1 MDQSPAIKI
10 AVALASLVTLWI
22 AVYWLWEPSR
32 SASPS
37 ISFAREPGQAAPHDT
52 AAIPAPAGD
61 DRRDISSAPAPGSS
75 GGGLDV
81 RPPNPISL
89 DVPAGEGSVMTSGTS
104 ADRSAGTVRADAPV
118 KEPAGGSGPLVVKPP
133 KFEEYRV
140 QAGETFET
148 IAAKRYGQRSM
159 ASAIARA
166 NPFVDPRRLRAGR
179 VILLPVDPTNI
190 QGRVEPSRQAAAEGW
205 KTHTVRSGETLS
217 GISRTHYGT
226 TTLSRHIFEANSDRL
241 KNENQLKIGMELLI
255 PPRPAPEKQD
265 EPPASGG
272 SPR

>member
-10 AVALASLVTLWI
+10 AVALATLVTLWI

-37 ISFAREPGQAAPHDT
+37 ISFAREPGQAAPHGT
-52 AAIPAPAGD
+52 AANPSPTGD
-61 DRRDISSAPAPGSS
+61 DRRDISSAAARGSS
-75 GGGLDV
+75 GDHPDV
-81 RPPNPISL
+81 RSPNPDSL
-89 DVPAGEGSVMTSGTS
+89 DAPAGEGSVMTPGVS
-104 ADRSAGTVRADAPV
+104 ADRTAGTGPSHAPV
-118 KEPAGGSGPLVVKPP
+118 KQPAGESGPLVVKPP

-148 IAAKRYGQRSM
+148 IAAKRYGHRSM

-190 QGRVEPSRQAAAEGW
+190 QGRVEPSRRTAAEGW

-226 TTLSRHIFEANSDRL
+226 TALSRHIFEANSDRL

-255 PPRPAPEKQD
+255 PPRPAPEKQG
-265 EPPASGG
+265 EPPASEG
-272 SPR
+272 SAR